1 MFYDNVCAYIW
12 LNFCAFGEKSKR
24 EGIGIIGAKV
34 RINNNNNKQSI
45 KICLAI
51 SQNPPGPVFMDAFT
65 MQPK

>member
-51 SQNPPGPVFMDAFT
+51 S
-65 MQPK
+65 